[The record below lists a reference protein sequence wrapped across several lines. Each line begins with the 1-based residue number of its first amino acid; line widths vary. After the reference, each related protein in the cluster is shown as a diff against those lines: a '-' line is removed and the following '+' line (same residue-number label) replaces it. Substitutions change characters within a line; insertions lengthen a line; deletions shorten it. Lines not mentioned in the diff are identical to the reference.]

1 MFIGDVMH
9 DDSVSPFGV
18 EQEHAERRCV
28 TRPCGLDA
36 PSIPLDESLVDYGL
50 DSVRIMT
57 LLERWRREHAVDADF
72 ADLAERP
79 EIEAWAA
86 LLVSAP

>member
-1 MFIGDVMH
+1 MPLTIERIRADV
-9 DDSVSPFGV
+9 
-18 EQEHAERRCV
+18 AEV
-28 TRPCGLDA
+28 LAEEPAD
-36 PSIPLDESLVDYGL
+36 IPLDESLVDYGL